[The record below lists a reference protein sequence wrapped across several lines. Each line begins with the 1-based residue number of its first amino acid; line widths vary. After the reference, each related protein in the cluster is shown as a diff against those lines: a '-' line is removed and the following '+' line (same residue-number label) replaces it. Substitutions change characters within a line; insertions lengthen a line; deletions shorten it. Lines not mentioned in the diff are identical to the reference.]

1 MAYTLTYAL
10 NSDGNS
16 YTLSGY
22 SGDKPTGELVIPD
35 SYDSKPVT
43 SIGNEAFSFC
53 TGLTSITIPNSVTS
67 IGNSAFRGCSGLT
80 NTTIGNGVTSIGKWA
95 FTGCTGLTSITIPDG
110 VTSIGERAFYNCS
123 RLTSITIPDSVTSIG
138 SSAFYNCRSLQ
149 YNIYDNAK
157 YLGNSNNPYVVLI
170 KANNTS
176 IPLCEIN
183 EKAKFIYDSA
193 FARCT
198 GLTSITIPDSITS
211 IGKGAFLGCTGLTSI
226 IVDEGNT
233 EYHSVG
239 NCLIETATKTLI
251 LGCETSVIPSDGSV
265 TSIGGA
271 AFNELS
277 SLTSITIP
285 NSVTSIVSGAFFNCT
300 GLTSITI
307 PDSVTSIGNNTFT
320 GCTNLT
326 KINMFPATPPTI
338 QSNTFTTAV
347 QNISV
352 PAKCRKDYITATNW
366 NTYADKI
373 TEFPILDLGS
383 LLLYNNKVKA
393 KIDAIDEKK
402 LDKNDVGSLP
412 QPNNGTLTI
421 QKNGTTVGTFGA
433 NQSENTTANIDV
445 PTKVSQLQ
453 NDAGYTANKGTVIS
467 VRVNG
472 TTYTADANGLV
483 DLGTI
488 SGGTTYNAVYNE
500 IY

>member
-1 MAYTLTYAL
+1 MAYTLTYTL

-22 SGDKPTGELVIPD
+22 SGDKPAGELAIPG
-35 SYDSKPVT
+35 SYDSKPVI
-43 SIGNEAFSFC
+43 SIGNNAFSFC
-53 TGLTSITIPNSVTS
+53 SGLTSITIPNSITS

-80 NTTIGNGVTSIGKWA
+80 NTTIGNSVTSIGDWA
-95 FTGCTGLTSITIPDG
+95 FTGCIGLTSITIPNS
-110 VTSIGERAFYNCS
+110 VTSIGDRAFYNCS
-123 RLTSITIPDSVTSIG
+123 GLTSITIPDSVTSIG

-149 YNIYDNAK
+149 YNIYDSAK

-176 IPLCEIN
+176 IPLCKIN

-198 GLTSITIPDSITS
+198 VLTSITIPNSVTS
-211 IGKGAFLGCTGLTSI
+211 IGNGAFLGCTGLTSI

-251 LGCETSVIPSDGSV
+251 LGCKTSVIPSDSSV

-307 PDSVTSIGNNTFT
+307 PNSVTSIGNNTFT

-326 KINMFPATPPTI
+326 KINMLPTTPPTI
-338 QSNTFTTAV
+338 QSSTFTTAV
-347 QNISV
+347 QSIFV
-352 PAKCRKDYITATNW
+352 PAKCRKDYIIATNW

-373 TEFPILDLGS
+373 TEFPVLDLGS
-383 LLLYNNKVKA
+383 LLIYNNKVKA
-393 KIDAIDEKK
+393 KIDAL
-402 LDKNDVGSLP
+402 LDANTAMITDTSTGSLSKTIEPNVFYEFTDVGI
-412 QPNNGTLTI
+412 TDITI
-421 QKNGTTVGTFGA
+421 TFGTPKA
-433 NQSENTTANIDV
+433 GVLNEYMFQFTASASTVLNMPGGVKWINGEAPV
-445 PTKVSQLQ
+445 LLEGKTYQVS
-453 NDAGYTANKGTVIS
+453 V
-467 VRVNG
+467 VNNL
-472 TTYTADANGLV
+472 AV
-483 DLGTI
+483 
-488 SGGTTYNAVYNE
+488 SGE
-500 IY
+500 F